1 MSARE
6 IAVRGDG
13 IRLGQLLQL
22 ADVVGSG
29 GEAKALLGTRTVT
42 VNGEVEDRRG
52 RQLRDGDEVVAEG
65 AVLRVRAA
73 G

>member
-6 IAVRGDG
+6 IRVRGDG

-42 VNGEVEDRRG
+42 VNGEVDDRRG

-65 AVLRVRAA
+65 AVLVVRT
-73 G
+73 GG